1 MCEWFLKA
9 PSNQQNITVQNLTQN
24 EQDFLPLSSI
34 YNLVFNLSKFFNWI
48 ESSSLSTTQNAI
60 HINNVKFFNVH
71 AHEYV
76 NKHQQMGSVLSYH
89 INFLV

>member
-34 YNLVFNLSKFFNWI
+34 YNLVI
-48 ESSSLSTTQNAI
+48 
-60 HINNVKFFNVH
+60 
-71 AHEYV
+71 
-76 NKHQQMGSVLSYH
+76 
-89 INFLV
+89 